1 MKRFYILFLILLC
14 SCSSIDDDI
23 PFSYSVDT
31 LNVEIGYPVSFDI
44 SVNNLEKNYTIL
56 EQGWADSSV
65 WISDSSRVFIKSTT
79 IDSSENSYSL
89 NFEITFWDTGKTI
102 IPPYFLTVNPND
114 STISETYNSD
124 YVDINVRSSLSD
136 GDLTEI
142 QPDKPIKEVE
152 LPYNYKKLIILFM
165 ITCLL
170 FCAIYL
176 WNNRDRKRPF
186 FRIRLFNQDPKKDA
200 IEAMSKIISGNTSS
214 IKFYE
219 SLSKAL
225 KEYIQN
231 EYYIIAHEMTSV
243 ELNKFFNDRDLT
255 DLLERID
262 SVKFANKN
270 YSSTERKKD
279 LALAKKFVRKLL

>member
-1 MKRFYILFLILLC
+1 MKLLVC
-14 SCSSIDDDI
+14 
-23 PFSYSVDT
+23 
-31 LNVEIGYPVSFDI
+31 VSNI
-44 SVNNLEKNYTIL
+44 
-56 EQGWADSSV
+56 
-65 WISDSSRVFIKSTT
+65 
-79 IDSSENSYSL
+79 
-89 NFEITFWDTGKTI
+89 
-102 IPPYFLTVNPND
+102 
-114 STISETYNSD
+114 
-124 YVDINVRSSLSD
+124 
-136 GDLTEI
+136 
-142 QPDKPIKEVE
+142 
-152 LPYNYKKLIILFM
+152 
-165 ITCLL
+165 
-170 FCAIYL
+170 
-176 WNNRDRKRPF
+176 
-186 FRIRLFNQDPKKDA
+186 
-200 IEAMSKIISGNTSS
+200 NTSS

>member
-1 MKRFYILFLILLC
+1 MKRFYILFLILFL

-31 LNVEIGYPVSFDI
+31 LNVEIGYPVSFNI

-65 WISDSSRVFIKSTT
+65 WISDSSRVFIKSATM
-79 IDSSENSYSL
+79 DSLENSYSL

-102 IPPYFLTVNPND
+102 IPPYFLTVNSND

-124 YVDINVRSSLSD
+124 YIDISVRSSLSD
-136 GDLTEI
+136 GDLTDI

-152 LPYNYKKLIILFM
+152 LPYNYKKFIILF
-165 ITCLL
+165 IIIFLL
-170 FCAIYL
+170 FYAIYL
-176 WNNRDRKRPF
+176 WNNRDRIRPF
-186 FRIRLFNQDPKKDA
+186 FRIRFFNQDPKKDA
-200 IEAMSKIISGNTSS
+200 IEAINKIISSNTSS
-214 IKFYE
+214 IEFYE
-219 SLSKAL
+219 SLSRTL

-243 ELNKFFNDRDLT
+243 ELNKFFNDRDLA
-255 DLLERID
+255 DLLNHID
-262 SVKFANKN
+262 SVKFASKD

>member
-1 MKRFYILFLILLC
+1 MKRFYILFLILFL

-31 LNVEIGYPVSFDI
+31 LNVEIGYPVSFNI

-65 WISDSSRVFIKSTT
+65 WISDSSRVFIKSATM
-79 IDSSENSYSL
+79 DSLENSYSL

-102 IPPYFLTVNPND
+102 IPPYFLTVNSND

-124 YVDINVRSSLSD
+124 YIDISVRSSLSD
-136 GDLTEI
+136 GDLTDI

-152 LPYNYKKLIILFM
+152 LPYNYKKFIILF
-165 ITCLL
+165 IIIFLL
-170 FCAIYL
+170 FYAIYL
-176 WNNRDRKRPF
+176 WNNRDRIRPF
-186 FRIRLFNQDPKKDA
+186 FRIRFFNQDPKKDA
-200 IEAMSKIISGNTSS
+200 IEAINKIISSNTSS
-214 IKFYE
+214 IEFYE
-219 SLSKAL
+219 SLSRAL

-243 ELNKFFNDRDLT
+243 ELNKFFNDRDLA
-255 DLLERID
+255 DLLNHID
-262 SVKFANKN
+262 SVK
-270 YSSTERKKD
+270 
-279 LALAKKFVRKLL
+279 

>member
-1 MKRFYILFLILLC
+1 MCLLLC
-14 SCSSIDDDI
+14 
-23 PFSYSVDT
+23 T
-31 LNVEIGYPVSFDI
+31 
-44 SVNNLEKNYTIL
+44 
-56 EQGWADSSV
+56 
-65 WISDSSRVFIKSTT
+65 
-79 IDSSENSYSL
+79 
-89 NFEITFWDTGKTI
+89 
-102 IPPYFLTVNPND
+102 
-114 STISETYNSD
+114 
-124 YVDINVRSSLSD
+124 
-136 GDLTEI
+136 
-142 QPDKPIKEVE
+142 
-152 LPYNYKKLIILFM
+152 
-165 ITCLL
+165 
-170 FCAIYL
+170 IYL

-186 FRIRLFNQDPKKDA
+186 FRIRFFNRNPKKDA
-200 IEAMSKIISGNTSS
+200 IKTIDKIISGNTSS

>member
-1 MKRFYILFLILLC
+1 MKRFYILFLILFL

-31 LNVEIGYPVSFDI
+31 LNVEIGYPVSFNI

-65 WISDSSRVFIKSTT
+65 WISDSSRVFIKSATM
-79 IDSSENSYSL
+79 DSLENSYSL

-102 IPPYFLTVNPND
+102 IPPYFLTVNSND

-124 YVDINVRSSLSD
+124 YIDISVRSSLSD
-136 GDLTEI
+136 GDLTDI

-152 LPYNYKKLIILFM
+152 LPYNYKKFIILF
-165 ITCLL
+165 IIIFLL
-170 FCAIYL
+170 FYAIYL
-176 WNNRDRKRPF
+176 WNNRDRIRPF
-186 FRIRLFNQDPKKDA
+186 FRIRFFNQDPKKDA
-200 IEAMSKIISGNTSS
+200 IEAINKIISSNTSS
-214 IKFYE
+214 IEFYE
-219 SLSKAL
+219 SLSRTL

-243 ELNKFFNDRDLT
+243 ELNKFFNNRDLA
-255 DLLERID
+255 DLLDHID
-262 SVKFANKN
+262 SVKFASKD

>member
-1 MKRFYILFLILLC
+1 MKRFYILFLILFL

-31 LNVEIGYPVSFDI
+31 LNVEIGYPVSFNI

-65 WISDSSRVFIKSTT
+65 WISDSSRVFIKSATM
-79 IDSSENSYSL
+79 DSLENSYSL

-102 IPPYFLTVNPND
+102 IPPYFLTVNSND

-124 YVDINVRSSLSD
+124 YIDISVRSSLSD
-136 GDLTEI
+136 GDLTDI
-142 QPDKPIKEVE
+142 QPDKPIKEIE
-152 LPYNYKKLIILFM
+152 LPYNYKKLIILF
-165 ITCLL
+165 IIIFLL

-176 WNNRDRKRPF
+176 WNNRDRRRPF
-186 FRIRLFNQDPKKDA
+186 FRIRFFNQDPKKDA
-200 IEAMSKIISGNTSS
+200 IEAINKIISSNTSS
-214 IKFYE
+214 IEFYE
-219 SLSKAL
+219 SLSRTL

-243 ELNKFFNDRDLT
+243 ELNKFFNDRDLA
-255 DLLERID
+255 DLLNHID
-262 SVKFANKN
+262 SVKFASKD

>member
-1 MKRFYILFLILLC
+1 
-14 SCSSIDDDI
+14 
-23 PFSYSVDT
+23 
-31 LNVEIGYPVSFDI
+31 
-44 SVNNLEKNYTIL
+44 
-56 EQGWADSSV
+56 
-65 WISDSSRVFIKSTT
+65 
-79 IDSSENSYSL
+79 
-89 NFEITFWDTGKTI
+89 
-102 IPPYFLTVNPND
+102 
-114 STISETYNSD
+114 
-124 YVDINVRSSLSD
+124 
-136 GDLTEI
+136 
-142 QPDKPIKEVE
+142 
-152 LPYNYKKLIILFM
+152 
-165 ITCLL
+165 
-170 FCAIYL
+170 
-176 WNNRDRKRPF
+176 
-186 FRIRLFNQDPKKDA
+186 
-200 IEAMSKIISGNTSS
+200 MSKIISGNTSS

>member
-1 MKRFYILFLILLC
+1 MKRFYILFLILLF

-44 SVNNLEKNYTIL
+44 SVNNLKKNYTIL

-79 IDSSENSYSL
+79 IDSLENSYSL

-102 IPPYFLTVNPND
+102 IPPYFLTVTSND
-114 STISETYNSD
+114 SVMSETYNSD

-136 GDLTEI
+136 EDLTEI
-142 QPDKPIKEVE
+142 QPDKPIKEVD
-152 LPYNYKKLIILFM
+152 LPYNYNKLIILFM
-165 ITCLL
+165 IICLL
-170 FCAIYL
+170 FCTICL

-200 IEAMSKIISGNTSS
+200 IEAISKIISGNTSS

-243 ELNKFFNDRDLT
+243 ELNKFFNDQDLT
-255 DLLERID
+255 DLLDRID
-262 SVKFANKN
+262 SVKFANKD

-279 LALAKKFVRKLL
+279 LGLAKKFVRKLL

>member
-1 MKRFYILFLILLC
+1 MFSRMPLTTSVTHFSTISSGVCFNGPSGVSRYARPASFNSFCISSNVKGGFGGLEVKFWLLSLASIFFFLA
-14 SCSSIDDDI
+14 
-23 PFSYSVDT
+23 V
-31 LNVEIGYPVSFDI
+31 
-44 SVNNLEKNYTIL
+44 K
-56 EQGWADSSV
+56 
-65 WISDSSRVFIKSTT
+65 
-79 IDSSENSYSL
+79 YSL

-124 YVDINVRSSLSD
+124 YIDISVRSSLSD
-136 GDLTEI
+136 GNLTDI

-165 ITCLL
+165 IICLL

-186 FRIRLFNQDPKKDA
+186 FRIRFFNQDPKKDA
-200 IEAMSKIISGNTSS
+200 IEVMNKIISGNTSS
-214 IKFYE
+214 IEFYE

-255 DLLERID
+255 DLLDHID
-262 SVKFANKN
+262 SVKFASKN
-270 YSSTERKKD
+270 YSSTEREKD

>member
-1 MKRFYILFLILLC
+1 MKRFYILFLILLF

-44 SVNNLEKNYTIL
+44 RVNNLEKNYTIL

-79 IDSSENSYSL
+79 IDSLENSYSL

-165 ITCLL
+165 IICLL

-186 FRIRLFNQDPKKDA
+186 FRIRFFNQDPKKDA

-231 EYYIIAHEMTSV
+231 EYYIIAHELS
-243 ELNKFFNDRDLT
+243 L
-255 DLLERID
+255 IHI
-262 SVKFANKN
+262 
-270 YSSTERKKD
+270 
-279 LALAKKFVRKLL
+279 

>member
-1 MKRFYILFLILLC
+1 MKRFYILFLILFL

-31 LNVEIGYPVSFDI
+31 LNVEIGYPVSFNI

-65 WISDSSRVFIKSTT
+65 WISDSSRVFIKSATM
-79 IDSSENSYSL
+79 DSLENSYSL

-102 IPPYFLTVNPND
+102 IPPYFLTVNSND

-124 YVDINVRSSLSD
+124 YIDISVRSSLSD
-136 GDLTEI
+136 GDLTDI

-165 ITCLL
+165 IIFLL
-170 FCAIYL
+170 FYAIYL
-176 WNNRDRKRPF
+176 WNNRDRRRPF
-186 FRIRLFNQDPKKDA
+186 FRIRFFNQDPKKDA
-200 IEAMSKIISGNTSS
+200 IEAINKIISSNTSS
-214 IKFYE
+214 IEFYE
-219 SLSKAL
+219 SLSRAL

-243 ELNKFFNDRDLT
+243 ELNKFFNDRDLA
-255 DLLERID
+255 DLLNHID
-262 SVKFANKN
+262 SVKFASKD

>member
-1 MKRFYILFLILLC
+1 MKRFYILFLILLF

-44 SVNNLEKNYTIL
+44 SINNLKKNYTIL

-124 YVDINVRSSLSD
+124 YVDINVRSSLS
-136 GDLTEI
+136 GEDLTEI

-165 ITCLL
+165 IICLL